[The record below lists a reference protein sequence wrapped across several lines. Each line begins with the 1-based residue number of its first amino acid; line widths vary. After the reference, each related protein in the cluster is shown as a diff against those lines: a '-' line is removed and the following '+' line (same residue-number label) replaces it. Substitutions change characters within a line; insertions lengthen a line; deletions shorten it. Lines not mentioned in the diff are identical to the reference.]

1 GVVRRVWKV
10 EGVDGGRG
18 GDGRGSEQRAGR
30 VNSVR
35 GRFNMSS
42 PSQRVALAA
51 VDEEQFGK
59 ETKEKNANVRFE
71 FESFLQKIGWTYYPS
86 VTNFLL
92 VNTPIDA
99 DEAAAFLLKNGF
111 IVRSGNLLGYPQTL
125 RITIGLKDDM
135 QQLQQVILKLK
146 DSIQDGVIG

>member
-1 GVVRRVWKV
+1 YK
-10 EGVDGGRG
+10 
-18 GDGRGSEQRAGR
+18 STNAK
-30 VNSVR
+30 
-35 GRFNMSS
+35 
-42 PSQRVALAA
+42 QRVQL
-51 VDEEQFGK
+51 DEIDEDQYEK

-111 IVRSGNLLGYPQTL
+111 IVRSGNLLGYPQTI

-146 DSIQDGVIG
+146 DSIQDGVRG